1 VSSNILNLTSM
12 LEDSCFTLV
21 YWQLKRLP

>member
-1 VSSNILNLTSM
+1 M